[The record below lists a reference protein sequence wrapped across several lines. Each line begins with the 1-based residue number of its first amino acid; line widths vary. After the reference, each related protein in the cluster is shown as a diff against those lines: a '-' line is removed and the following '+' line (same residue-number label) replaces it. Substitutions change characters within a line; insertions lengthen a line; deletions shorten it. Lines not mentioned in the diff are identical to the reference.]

1 MNKQQIYYNV
11 LCLQILLDK
20 EYEKYKESSS
30 KEEDNTIL
38 QTALIQQLNTR
49 YLKSHI
55 YYVAKSKHWW

>member
-38 QTALIQQLNTR
+38 QTALIQT
-49 YLKSHI
+49 
-55 YYVAKSKHWW
+55 